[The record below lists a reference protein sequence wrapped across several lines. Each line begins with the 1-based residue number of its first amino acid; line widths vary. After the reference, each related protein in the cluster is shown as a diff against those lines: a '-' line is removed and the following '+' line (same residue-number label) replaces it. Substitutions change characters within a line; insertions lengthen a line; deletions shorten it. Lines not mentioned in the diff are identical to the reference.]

1 MVAAEGIGEDA
12 LEWIPRLATKF
23 YTNWLRYTYPFA
35 QFGRRVSVHYS
46 CQIERA
52 VATGIELGERV
63 YLAPNVSLHVDEGTA
78 DQGTD
83 AQAKIVIGR
92 GCGIGRDT
100 TISARNQIVLGEDV
114 LIGPAVVI
122 SDHMGGASEVPE
134 LQGTANGTGPQ
145 NSGQIFID
153 RNCWLG
159 YRAAILCGDGPIT
172 IGRNSV
178 VAANAVVTKSFPP
191 YSVIAGNPA
200 KVIKQYDPSSGKWV
214 RSHG

>member
-12 LEWIPRLATKF
+12 LEWISRVATKF
-23 YTNWLRYTYPFA
+23 HTNWLRYTYPFA
-35 QFGRRVSVHYS
+35 RFGSRVSVHYS

-52 VATGIELGERV
+52 MATGIDLGERV
-63 YLAPNVSLHVDEGTA
+63 YLAPNVWLDVDEGTA
-78 DQGTD
+78 S

-92 GCGIGRDT
+92 RCGIGRDT

-114 LIGPAVVI
+114 LIGPSVVI
-122 SDHMGGASEVPE
+122 SDHIGGASELRE
-134 LQGTANGTGPQ
+134 LQGAANGTELQ

-159 YRAAILCGDGPIT
+159 YRAAILSSDGPIT

-178 VAANAVVTKSFPP
+178 IAANAVVTKSFPP

-200 KVIKQYDPSSGKWV
+200 KVIKQGDPSSGKWV